1 MDSGEDDGRKAKPP
15 GRSFFERLK
24 EHPLARVGP
33 GLITGV
39 ADDDPSGIATYSQ
52 AGAQFGY
59 NLGWILVISGVVGL
73 ATTLSMYRAPGFWWS
88 VVSAATAIAAGLA
101 LSGWPLHVTLPIERV
116 LVYFFVIEGI
126 VSIIYAFDHKRAMS
140 GRWAWMLACGLVDL
154 ALGGVILAGLAGA
167 AERTTGTLVGIS
179 MLFGGVSLIAMALD
193 ARAIGR

>member
-1 MDSGEDDGRKAKPP
+1 MSLDRRAGTSLR
-15 GRSFFERLK
+15 
-24 EHPLARVGP
+24 EHWALFLVEGAILVVLGAAAIFLPFIALA
-33 GLITGV
+33 LAI
-39 ADDDPSGIATYSQ
+39 
-52 AGAQFGY
+52 F
-59 NLGWILVISGVVGL
+59 LGWILVISGVVGL

-154 ALGGVILAGLAGA
+154 ALGGAILAGLAGA